1 MSEAS
6 QIPEPA
12 VPDPSLRGVLRIAP
26 FRRLWF
32 SLTLSSLGDWLGL
45 LAITAMAAELTTN
58 SSADQNYAVAG
69 VFILRLIPAVI
80 FAPVAGVIAD
90 RLDRRMTMVVCDIGR
105 AALFFSIPIVGSLWW
120 LLVATFLIEILSLFW
135 IPAKE
140 ATVPNLVPPNR
151 LESANQLS
159 LVTAYGSAPV
169 AAGLFTVLALISGS
183 LGAQYSFFVENPAAL
198 ALWLNA
204 ATFLVAAVT
213 IATLDIPNRD
223 RSGITA
229 QSPWRTLTE
238 GWSFVARTPVVRG
251 LLVGMLGA
259 FAAGGTVV
267 GLAPT
272 YVRGLGA
279 GNPGYGLLFGA
290 VFVGLAMGMLAGPRL
305 FHGLSRR
312 RLFALSIVAAGV
324 LLMSIAVIPQLPVVV
339 PVVLALGMAS
349 GVAWVTG
356 YTLIGL
362 ETPDEIRGRTFAFVQ
377 SAVRLTLVAVL
388 AAAPLAAAG
397 IGGFTIRPT
406 ENVAVRY
413 SAAAV
418 VFLGAGV
425 LAAVVGVLSYRQ
437 MDDRRGIPLRRDLT
451 AALRGE
457 APEANPIEGGC
468 FIVFE
473 GGDGAGKSTQVT
485 RLAEWLTVHG
495 HEVVVTREPGGTA
508 TGQRLREVLL
518 DATVVGLSPR
528 AEALLYAA
536 DRADHVETVIRPALE
551 RGAVVVSDRFV
562 DSSIAYQG
570 AGRALAPADV
580 ERLNR
585 FATRGLR
592 PRLTVLLDV
601 DPEIAAARRAGP
613 ADRIE
618 AESVAFHSRV
628 RQGFLDLAAR
638 EPRRYLVLDATRTP
652 TDIHAAVLERVRA
665 DLPKPAPA
673 GSEVSA

>member
-6 QIPEPA
+6 Q
-12 VPDPSLRGVLRIAP
+12 VPDQVVPDQDLRAVLRIRP

-90 RLDRRMTMVVCDIGR
+90 RLDRRITMVACDIGR
-105 AALFFSIPIVGSLWW
+105 AALFVSIPIVGSLWW
-120 LLVATFLIEILSLFW
+120 LLVATFLIEVLSLFW

-140 ATVPNLVPPNR
+140 ATVPNLVPPHR
-151 LESANQLS
+151 LEAANQLG

-169 AAGLFTVLALISGS
+169 AALVFTALALVSSS
-183 LGAQYSFFVENPAAL
+183 LGAQYSFFVTNPAAL

-204 ATFLVAAVT
+204 VTFLVAAATV
-213 IATLDIPNRD
+213 ATLDIPSRD
-223 RSGITA
+223 RSAFVA

-238 GWSFVARTPVVRG
+238 GWSFVVKTKVVRG

-290 VFVGLAMGMLAGPRL
+290 VFVGLAAGMLAGPRL
-305 FHGLSRR
+305 FGALSRR
-312 RLFALSIVAAGV
+312 RLFALSIIAAGV
-324 LLMSIAVIPQLPVVV
+324 LLMAIAVIPELPVVV

-397 IGGFTIRPT
+397 IGGFTLRPT
-406 ENVAVRY
+406 DDVAVRY

-425 LAAVVGVLSYRQ
+425 LAAVVGLLSYRQ
-437 MDDRRGIPLRRDLT
+437 MDDRRGIPLRRDLA
-451 AALRGE
+451 AALRHE
-457 APEANPIEGGC
+457 TPEANPIAGGF
-468 FIVFE
+468 FIAFE

-485 RLAEWLTVHG
+485 RLAHWLTAQG
-495 HEVVVTREPGGTA
+495 HEVICTREPGGTA
-508 TGQRLREVLL
+508 TGRRLREVLL
-518 DATVVGLSPR
+518 DPSVVDLGPR

-536 DRADHVETVIRPALE
+536 DRAEHVEAVIRPTLE

-570 AGRALAPADV
+570 AGRALLAADV

-592 PRLTVLLDV
+592 PHLTVLLDL
-601 DPEIAAARRAGP
+601 DPEIATARREGRP
-613 ADRIE
+613 DRIE
-618 AESVAFHSRV
+618 AESSAFHARV

-638 EPRRYLVLDATRTP
+638 EPRRYLVLDAARTP
-652 TDIHAAVLERVRA
+652 TDVHAAVLERVRA
-665 DLPKPAPA
+665 ELDSPVESGATP
-673 GSEVSA
+673 